1 MGTFPNT
8 DERLWPGQFSNVS
21 LKLNEQEN
29 VLTVPAPA
37 VQTGQQGSYAYVL
50 KPDMTVDVRQVKV
63 GQTVNDKTEVLQ
75 GLSEGETVVTD
86 GQVRLVPGSKVYVAK
101 GL

>member
-1 MGTFPNT
+1 
-8 DERLWPGQFSNVS
+8 LV
-21 LKLNEQEN
+21 
-29 VLTVPAPA
+29 VPSPA
-37 VQTGQQGSYAYVL
+37 VQTGQQGSYVFVL
-50 KPDMTVDVRQVKV
+50 KPDMTVDVQQVKV

-86 GQVRLVPGSKVYVAK
+86 GQVRLVPGSKVYIAK